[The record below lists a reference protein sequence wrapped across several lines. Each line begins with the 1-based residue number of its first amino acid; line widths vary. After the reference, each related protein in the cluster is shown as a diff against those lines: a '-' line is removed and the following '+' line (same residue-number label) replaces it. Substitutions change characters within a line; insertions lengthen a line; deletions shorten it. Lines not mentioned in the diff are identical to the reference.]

1 MPEQLP
7 HPSEILPHRSPML
20 YVDELTELTP
30 GKSASGLWTPDPA
43 EFEGHFPDMAILPG
57 VKCVEAVA
65 QVGAVA
71 VIAEH
76 KGMVPLFTVSEEARF
91 GSMIF
96 PGDTVR
102 IEASIDDIDEKTG
115 TVRGNGATF
124 TERAQASSSIFWFKL
139 VTPEKLRKIV
149 SAQKIA

>member
-1 MPEQLP
+1 MPAQLP
-7 HPSEILPHRSPML
+7 HPSEIIPHRSPML

-76 KGMVPLFTVSEEARF
+76 KGMVPLFTISEEARF
-91 GSMIF
+91 HSMIF
-96 PGDTVR
+96 PGDPVR
-102 IEASIDDIDEKTG
+102 IEASINDIDEKTG
-115 TVRGNGATF
+115 TVRGDGATF

-139 VTPEKLRKIV
+139 VTPEKLRALV
-149 SAQKIA
+149 AFQQQA